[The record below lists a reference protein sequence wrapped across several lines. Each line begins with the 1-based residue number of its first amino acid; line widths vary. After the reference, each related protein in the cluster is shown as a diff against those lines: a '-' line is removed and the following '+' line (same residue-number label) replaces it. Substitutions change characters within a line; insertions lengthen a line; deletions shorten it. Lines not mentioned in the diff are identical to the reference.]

1 MTDEEIVLMH
11 GASGLGVYT
20 FLCDKLYEN
29 GGSIPVARAMSFK
42 CLLRTT
48 VDKISA
54 VIHSCMYEVDGSLR
68 CPSVDARISKEM
80 SVRLVR
86 QGAAEKRWKQPTTIA
101 HKSSATAG
109 RSVFVKPTIAEIRE
123 YMKSKGYNVFAD
135 EFYDYYE
142 SNGWMIG
149 KNHMKDW
156 KATVRRWAMKN
167 GRDRSSTNKLS
178 DIWND

>member
-20 FLCDKLYEN
+20 FLCNKLYEN

-42 CLLRTT
+42 CMLRTT

-54 VIHSCMYEVDGSLR
+54 VIHSCMYTTGDMLR
-68 CPSVDARISKEM
+68 CPSVDERISHEM
-80 SVRLVR
+80 SLRLVR
-86 QGAAEKRWKQPTTIA
+86 RGAAEKRWKASEKTTVA
-101 HKSSATAG
+101 TPKTRSAA
-109 RSVFVKPTIAEIRE
+109 FVKPTVAEIRE
-123 YMKSKGYNVFAD
+123 YMKSKGYNVFAE

-149 KNHMKDW
+149 KCHMKDW
-156 KATVRRWAMKN
+156 KATVRRWAVK
-167 GRDRSSTNKLS
+167 DKSRSSTNKLS